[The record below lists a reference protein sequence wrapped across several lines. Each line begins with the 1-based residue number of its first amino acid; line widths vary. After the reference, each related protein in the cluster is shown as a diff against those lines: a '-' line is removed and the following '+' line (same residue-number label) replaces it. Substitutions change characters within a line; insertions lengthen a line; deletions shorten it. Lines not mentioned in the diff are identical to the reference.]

1 MKNESSNLTTQ
12 INSIVD
18 YYDSKYEIVS
28 IGTDL
33 DSAGNVIGNIGYT
46 ETTYDNNYKKI
57 IINNNTK
64 VEPQGDASIYVQFAL
79 NREAVINILNNQEN
93 LDNVAEINSYSVYD
107 ENGIYAGID
116 TDSNPG
122 NCVPGE
128 KNTYEDD
135 TDSSPSLQLEVADA
149 REMTGKVFLDST
161 SGELMTGEVR
171 QGDGKYTEG
180 ETGIAGVEVT
190 LTETTG
196 TGKVYTATTDQN
208 GDFYIAGYIPGDYTL
223 TYTWGDSTY
232 TVQNYKGTVYNSNR
246 DQTDK
251 NWYKTDVDTRYTDAI
266 DNYETRKAIDAE
278 IVDTNGEATRTK
290 MDSTT
295 PTMGIGVEYETTY
308 TASSGDRYT
317 YLVKNVDFG
326 IVERARQVLDI
337 SKSVSGIKI
346 TLANGQIIVNAQIV
360 DGKLQ
365 GDTIKGLT
373 YMGPANGD
381 NGFVKA
387 EIDNELIQGAILQVE
402 YEIKVTNNSELD
414 YDSYEYYAYGTQT
427 GDKVT
432 LKPTGVYDYLDN
444 KIILD
449 SSNTNGWEIVSRE
462 DYNEK
467 YESDSTIIEKYY
479 KEGKTTQTTDDG
491 TEIEVYKWET
501 GEGNYIEIFTEWTET
516 IETQQKT
523 VTDAKLNNKTI
534 LENANLEKALLPG
547 ESNPV
552 KIYTSKT
559 LANTDE
565 IELNN
570 DTELAKI
577 ERTTTTGRIPDITN
591 SNVYAR
597 GETVIITPPT
607 GENQNYIMP
616 IIIGAIALIILGTG
630 VIVIKKKVI

>member
-1 MKNESSNLTTQ
+1 
-12 INSIVD
+12 
-18 YYDSKYEIVS
+18 
-28 IGTDL
+28 
-33 DSAGNVIGNIGYT
+33 
-46 ETTYDNNYKKI
+46 
-57 IINNNTK
+57 
-64 VEPQGDASIYVQFAL
+64 
-79 NREAVINILNNQEN
+79 
-93 LDNVAEINSYSVYD
+93 
-107 ENGIYAGID
+107 
-116 TDSNPG
+116 
-122 NCVPGE
+122 
-128 KNTYEDD
+128 
-135 TDSSPSLQLEVADA
+135 
-149 REMTGKVFLDST
+149 
-161 SGELMTGEVR
+161 
-171 QGDGKYTEG
+171 
-180 ETGIAGVEVT
+180 
-190 LTETTG
+190 
-196 TGKVYTATTDQN
+196 
-208 GDFYIAGYIPGDYTL
+208 
-223 TYTWGDSTY
+223 
-232 TVQNYKGTVYNSNR
+232 
-246 DQTDK
+246 
-251 NWYKTDVDTRYTDAI
+251 
-266 DNYETRKAIDAE
+266 
-278 IVDTNGEATRTK
+278 
-290 MDSTT
+290 
-295 PTMGIGVEYETTY
+295 
-308 TASSGDRYT
+308 
-317 YLVKNVDFG
+317 
-326 IVERARQVLDI
+326 
-337 SKSVSGIKI
+337 
-346 TLANGQIIVNAQIV
+346 
-360 DGKLQ
+360 
-365 GDTIKGLT
+365 
-373 YMGPANGD
+373 MGPANGD